1 MRDSSLGESAL
12 LISEGKREWADCNE
26 LAGSNWK
33 KKQHS
38 SQQKYAERH
47 LSMYNIPNLM
57 G

>member
-47 LSMYNIPNLM
+47 LCMYNIPNLM

>member
-33 KKQHS
+33 KKNNTHHN
-38 SQQKYAERH
+38 K
-47 LSMYNIPNLM
+47 SMQNGISACITFPT
-57 G
+57 